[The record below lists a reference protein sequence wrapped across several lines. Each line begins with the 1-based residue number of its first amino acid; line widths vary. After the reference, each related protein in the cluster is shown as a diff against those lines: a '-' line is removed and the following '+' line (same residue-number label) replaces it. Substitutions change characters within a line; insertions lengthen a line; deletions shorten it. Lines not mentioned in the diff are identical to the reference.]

1 HTMLDAPVDPG
12 DDPGDL
18 ATAVVVENLDGI
30 ERRLR
35 RYADDVRALDRCG
48 NRAGTVRAV
57 AMIVHRRGSSRY
69 EARPSYVVRL
79 EVRVVE
85 VDAGVDDRDPHA
97 LALGIAPG
105 LRGVHLL
112 DASRNG
118 FCEGG
123 RLVFN
128 GQVGERITEGVARG
142 ILLDRRHVVVLPQ
155 GVDFAVGQ

>member
-1 HTMLDAPVDPG
+1 QGYPKGGRPAGLPG
-12 DDPGDL
+12 
-18 ATAVVVENLDGI
+18 
-30 ERRLR
+30 
-35 RYADDVRALDRCG
+35 
-48 NRAGTVRAV
+48 
-57 AMIVHRRGSSRY
+57 SRY

-85 VDAGVDDRDPHA
+85 VDAGVDDRDPYA

-112 DASRNG
+112 AAIRNG
-118 FCEGG
+118 FCVGG

-142 ILLDRRHVVVLPQ
+142 IVLDRRHVVVLLQ
-155 GVDFAVGQ
+155 GGNFTLGQVRGHDGDLILIDVVADQLRLKRRTCGPYGQGRRV